1 MPKENENQNLPPE
14 YLPVVSMTKKEDSLR
29 TAMLSMKS
37 KIMTAACEEF
47 CEWPTEKQD
56 RFLERA
62 IISIAKDEK
71 LIPCFESTE
80 GKLSIIKAFESMV
93 STCLEIDGKHAY
105 LVPQNRNTKRK
116 GKDNKDIWVTE
127 IRFSIKDVGYLALLC
142 GGKYPIFKDLRWNQ
156 VYKNE
161 ASNVI
166 IDSGT
171 GEVKHPQFLGEDKGA
186 MIGCWVQIIKMNGQK
201 EVTFFPLSKIN
212 QWKNDS
218 DAYQYAVKNNYS
230 TPWKDWPEEMA
241 MQACIRHM
249 CQKYE
254 KARELL
260 KSAIYDEDEKQDTT
274 EKTSME
280 KIDAALKKPGPLPAE
295 KQAQLPEVKETITT
309 ETTGKKPDKM
319 TVENTSNAGELF
331 AEEKEKDPLDIF

>member
-1 MPKENENQNLPPE
+1 MWTLHIVHTKINKGVNMSKENENQNLPPE
-14 YLPVVSMTKKEDSLR
+14 YLPVVQMAKKEDSLR
-29 TAMLSMKS
+29 AAMLSMKS

-47 CEWPTEKQD
+47 YEWPVEKQD

-116 GKDNKDIWVTE
+116 DKNAKDIWVTE
-127 IRFSIKDVGYLALLC
+127 IRFSIKDVGYFALLC

-161 ASNVI
+161 TSNVV

-171 GEVKHPQFLGEDKGA
+171 GEVKHPQFLGEDKGD

-201 EVTFFPLSKIN
+201 EVTFFPMKKIN
-212 QWKNDS
+212 KWRDDS
-218 DAYQYAVKNNYS
+218 DAYQFAIKNKYS
-230 TPWKDWPEEMA
+230 TPWIDWPEEMA
-241 MQACIRHM
+241 MQSCIRHM
-249 CQKYE
+249 CSKYE

-260 KSAIYDEDEKQDTT
+260 KSAIYDDNEKQETT

-280 KIDAALKKPGPLPAE
+280 KIDQALTKTNSVPAE
-295 KQAQLPEVKETITT
+295 EPVQPPEVKET
-309 ETTGKKPDKM
+309 
-319 TVENTSNAGELF
+319 VQAGELF
-331 AEEKEKDPLDIF
+331 AEEKEDDPLDIF